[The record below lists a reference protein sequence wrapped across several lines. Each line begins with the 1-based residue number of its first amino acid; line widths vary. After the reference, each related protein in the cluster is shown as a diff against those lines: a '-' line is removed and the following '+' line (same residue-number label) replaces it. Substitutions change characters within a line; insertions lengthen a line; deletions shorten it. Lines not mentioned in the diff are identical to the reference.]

1 MSPLSLANDAVTA
14 IAFGKVPL
22 AFPPDRLCGVAHDQS
37 VTVDDRGIR
46 KRRTFLLF
54 GTPFD
59 LTWDQIDSWD
69 SVEAVLVSSQSQQV
83 VSRVL
88 ELRTVGKDHHV
99 GWSGSAADYDALIE
113 EIRLWAPDKHKPSI
127 LRQTSAIRETGAVTS
142 HVE

>member
-1 MSPLSLANDAVTA
+1 MPSQLSHLEKYRSLFLPIGFAESHMTKT
-14 IAFGKVPL
+14 FG
-22 AFPPDRLCGVAHDQS
+22 R

-46 KRRTFLLF
+46 KGRTFLSF

-88 ELRTVGKDHHV
+88 ELRTVGKLHHV

-113 EIRLWAPDKHKPSI
+113 EIRRWAPDKHKPGI
-127 LRQTSAIRETGAVTS
+127 QRQTSAIREMRRGHIAD
-142 HVE
+142 